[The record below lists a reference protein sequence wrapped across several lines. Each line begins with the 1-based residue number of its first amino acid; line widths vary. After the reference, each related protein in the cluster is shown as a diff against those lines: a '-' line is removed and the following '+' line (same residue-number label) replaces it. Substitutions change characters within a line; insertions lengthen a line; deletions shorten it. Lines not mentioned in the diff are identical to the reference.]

1 MINIIPIGP
10 AIHSARHN
18 SEHTNNRIVKPV
30 IDVVSTTESDK
41 NNKQRK
47 SFKYDEFDTNRYQTQ
62 HGVLS
67 SVSSTHFRSN
77 LLSQIYSDMSG
88 LDPRIK
94 PGSFIE
100 YYA

>member
-1 MINIIPIGP
+1 MLNIIPISP
-10 AIHSARHN
+10 DINSARHN
-18 SEHTNNRIVKPV
+18 SQHANNRIVKPV

-41 NNKQRK
+41 NNRERK
-47 SFKYDEFDTNRYQTQ
+47 SFKYDEFDANRYQTQ
-62 HGVLS
+62 QGALS
-67 SVSSTHFRSN
+67 SVSNAHFRSN